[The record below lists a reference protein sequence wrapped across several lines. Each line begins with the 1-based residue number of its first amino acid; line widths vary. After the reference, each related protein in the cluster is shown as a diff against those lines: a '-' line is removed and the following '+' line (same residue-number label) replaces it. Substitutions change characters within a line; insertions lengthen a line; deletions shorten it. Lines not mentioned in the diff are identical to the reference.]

1 MFIKT
6 EGKVQALIPQRLIS
20 DVQAAPEVSL
30 HHDQPLPASRV
41 RVSQVLPGDSPYPE
55 FAVPVEGS
63 QQFDDVGVVAGGQD
77 LDLHHV
83 ILQLILA
90 LGLDDLGSCQSA
102 RFLVLG
108 LQDKT
113 RVSPGKV
120 RRGRSTKFLLLQ
132 FLPGSTGPSRK
143 IRRETCRGI
152 SAS

>member
-1 MFIKT
+1 MVILT
-6 EGKVQALIPQRLIS
+6 AGKVQALIPQRLIS

-41 RVSQVLPGDSPYPE
+41 RMSQVLPGDSPYPE

-113 RVSPGKV
+113 RE
-120 RRGRSTKFLLLQ
+120 FE
-132 FLPGSTGPSRK
+132 SRESEERQEHK
-143 IRRETCRGI
+143 IPAAPIPARLHWPQP
-152 SAS
+152 